1 MSVLVAGGAGYIGSV
16 TAELLSKLG
25 HRVVVYDNL
34 SRGHS
39 DAVPKGAIFV
49 KEDISNK
56 DVLMAAFKEYGVDT
70 VMYFAAHSLVDESM
84 KKPDLYF
91 QNNVVVGIC
100 MLDAMLQRNVRH
112 LIFSSTCAVY
122 GEPEKVPITEDHPTA
137 PISTYGETKLIFERA
152 GFWYSKIYGLRFT
165 SLRYFNAAGA
175 SENCGE
181 DHRPETHLI
190 PITLDVALGVRPRLE
205 IFGDDYPTPDGTCIR
220 DYIHV
225 SDLANAHILALADT
239 GEKYRIYN
247 LGSGHG
253 YSVKE
258 VLKTAEKVVGKS
270 LPTHIAPRRAG
281 DPPRLVADNKKINR
295 ELGWKPEK
303 SLEDIIKDAWA
314 WKKRFPNGY
323 EK

>member
-1 MSVLVAGGAGYIGSV
+1 MSILVAGGAGYIGSV
-16 TAELLSKLG
+16 TAELLLKEG
-25 HRVVVYDNL
+25 HRVIVYDNL
-34 SRGHS
+34 SRGHR
-39 DAVPKGAIFV
+39 DAVPSGAIFV
-49 KEDISNK
+49 EADISNK
-56 DVLMAAFKEYGVDT
+56 DVLMAVFKEYGVDT

-84 KKPDLYF
+84 RKPDLYF
-91 QNNVVVGIC
+91 QNNVVTGIC

-122 GEPEKVPITEDHPTA
+122 GEPREVPITEDHPTA
-137 PISTYGETKLIFERA
+137 PISAYGETKLIFERA
-152 GFWYSKIYGLRFT
+152 GFWYSKVYGLRFT

-175 SENCGE
+175 TENLGE

-190 PITLDVALGVRPRLE
+190 PIILEVALGLRPYLE

-225 SDLANAHILALADT
+225 LDLAKAHILALKDT

-247 LGSGHG
+247 LGSGRG

-258 VLKTAEKVVGKS
+258 VVSVAEKVIGKP
-270 LPTHIAPRRAG
+270 LPTRIAPRRPG
-281 DPPRLVADNKKINR
+281 DPPKLVADNKKIER
-295 ELGWKPEK
+295 ELGWRPQK
-303 SLEDIIKDAWA
+303 SLEDMIKDAWI
-314 WKKRFPNGY
+314 WKNKFPNGY